1 MSGVVKIDGW
11 RVSLPDGEAR
21 AVEVRQQGADFWAS
35 MRPGGVGSCEP
46 SPRTAIARLV
56 ASMGLDIA
64 EILMPRQPSR
74 AEIADTLAAV
84 GHAVGAESCGRD
96 VVLAAVAAAIEA
108 ARREGV
114 EVAAKVAAECASEH
128 GHTQATMFAAGRPE
142 MALVVGIKGG
152 EASRIEGLIRALKV
166 AP

>member
-64 EILMPRQPSR
+64 EILAPGQPSR
-74 AEIADTLAAV
+74 AEISDT
-84 GHAVGAESCGRD
+84 R
-96 VVLAAVAAAIEA
+96 
-108 ARREGV
+108 GV
-114 EVAAKVAAECASEH
+114 EAMREACADLCDARAVDVGSNAL
-128 GHTQATMFAAGRPE
+128 QFAAN
-142 MALVVGIKGG
+142 A
-152 EASRIEGLIRALKV
+152 IRALKV